1 MVNFVAVTKD
11 HYAAKRWRRS
21 EGYAFAAAQTAVPVM
36 GTEFPHVALCMPIA
50 FVEQA
55 GRYVAVGVMS
65 VVEGRNLFVGP
76 NGQWLAG
83 YLPAALRNYPF
94 GLARTPG
101 EEDLTLSVDEES
113 GLVVDSDDASEPFF
127 APDGSLAPALN
138 GIVEF
143 LRRFEYHRNETDVA
157 VAGLA
162 EAGLIQPWSLSLA
175 VGKKVQ
181 GLYRVD
187 EAALKTIDDATF
199 LRLRKLSA
207 IPLAYMQLLSMNQVA
222 TFERWL
228 ALHEQVA
235 KQKAKH

>member
-1 MVNFVAVTKD
+1 MVNFVAVSKD
-11 HYAAKRWRRS
+11 GYAAKRWRRP
-21 EGYAFAAAQTAVPVM
+21 EGYAFAAAQTVVPVM
-36 GTEFPHVALCMPIA
+36 ATEFPHVTLCMPIA
-50 FVEQA
+50 FVEQS

-76 NGQWLAG
+76 GGQWLG
-83 YLPAALRNYPF
+83 SYLPAAFRNYPF

-101 EEDLTLSVDEES
+101 AKESTLCIDEES
-113 GLVVDSDDASEPFF
+113 GLVVDADGASEPFF
-127 APDGSLAPALN
+127 AADGSLAPALN

-143 LRRFEYHRNETDVA
+143 LRRFEHNRNETDAA

-162 EAGLIQPWSLSLA
+162 EAGLIQPWPLSLP
-175 VGKKVQ
+175 VGKVE

-207 IPLAYMQLLSMNQVA
+207 IPLAYMQLVSMNQVSV
-222 TFERWL
+222 FERWIQL
-228 ALHEQVA
+228 QEQVA
-235 KQKAKH
+235 KQRVKH

>member
-1 MVNFVAVTKD
+1 MVNFVAVSKD
-11 HYAAKRWRRS
+11 LYAGKRWRRP
-21 EGYAFAAAQTAVPVM
+21 EGYSFAGAQTVVPVM
-36 GTEFPHVALCMPIA
+36 ATEFPHVALCMPIA

-55 GRYVAVGVMS
+55 GHYVAVGVMS
-65 VVEGRNLFVGP
+65 VVEGRNLLVGP
-76 NGQWLAG
+76 GGQWLG
-83 YLPAALRNYPF
+83 TYLPAALRNYPF
-94 GLARTPG
+94 GLSRTPG
-101 EEDLTLSVDEES
+101 EEELTLCIDEES
-113 GLVVDSDDASEPFF
+113 GLVADSDAASEPFF
-127 APDGSLAPALN
+127 APDGSLAPALRD
-138 GIVEF
+138 IVEF

-175 VGKKVQ
+175 VGKVQ

-187 EAALKTIDDATF
+187 EPALKTLDDATF

-228 ALHEQVA
+228 ALQEQVA